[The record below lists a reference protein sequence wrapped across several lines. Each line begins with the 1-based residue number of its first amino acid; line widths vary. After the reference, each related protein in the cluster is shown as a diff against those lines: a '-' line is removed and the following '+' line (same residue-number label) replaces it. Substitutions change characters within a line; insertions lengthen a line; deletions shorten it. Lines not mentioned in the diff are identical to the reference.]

1 MIKYLIGLAILL
13 AIALTLSVNSCKENK
28 SEAKRQSANM
38 EQITWDHARELTLT
52 KYEYSKLKGEFK
64 AKIDSVIKENNI
76 KLKQVKQ
83 ATVVK
88 IAYRDTAIAKIV
100 YRNAVPKP
108 DGSFIIPVSFDSQ
121 CWSMTGTIL
130 TKDPLSLFAITE
142 KRANNSIQ
150 LIVTNPKYFLGFL
163 WRTKKG
169 AYNAF
174 SDCGKVDFTDIKFI
188 K

>member
-1 MIKYLIGLAILL
+1 MIKYLIGLAVLL
-13 AIALTLSVNSCKENK
+13 AIALTFSVKSCKDNK
-28 SEAKRQSANM
+28 ADADRQSANM
-38 EQITWDHARELTLT
+38 EQITWDHNRELTLT
-52 KYEYSKLKGEFK
+52 KYEYSKLQGEFK
-64 AKIDSVIKENNI
+64 NKIDSVTKANKIKPNQI
-76 KLKQVKQ
+76 KQ
-83 ATVVK
+83 ATAIK
-88 IAYRDTAIAKIV
+88 IQYRDTAIAKIV
-100 YRNAVPKP
+100 YRDAISKP

-121 CWSMTGTIL
+121 CWSMKGTIL
-130 TKDPLSLFAITE
+130 TKDALSLFAITE
-142 KRANNSIQ
+142 KRANNDIQ